1 MRIATSV
8 IAGFSLLMALAL
20 PVAAQQATPNAPAS
34 PGAGVSQGAPPAGM
48 MGAQGRGGMGMMM
61 GSSGISGDDEDDA
74 NDDTGRMRRAHR
86 RHEGRGAPMQ
96 IIINIGPDN
105 RVETEE
111 RGWRGGEGGGPR
123 RGMMGREWRGGSMGE
138 HAGAHLD
145 YLHDQL
151 QLTPEQQPAWDRF
164 ASAVRAVATRMHPGS
179 AGMMQ
184 GQNLEQR
191 LAAQE
196 TVLNARLDAVQSVRA
211 ALSDL
216 TSALN
221 DTQKHTLDEVSAEFM
236 HGRSMMRSL
245 SR

>member
-1 MRIATSV
+1 
-8 IAGFSLLMALAL
+8 
-20 PVAAQQATPNAPAS
+20 
-34 PGAGVSQGAPPAGM
+34 
-48 MGAQGRGGMGMMM
+48 
-61 GSSGISGDDEDDA
+61 
-74 NDDTGRMRRAHR
+74 
-86 RHEGRGAPMQ
+86 MQ

-123 RGMMGREWRGGSMGE
+123 RGMMGREWHGRSM
-138 HAGAHLD
+138 ADRVGAHLD

-164 ASAVRAVATRMHPGS
+164 ASAVRATATRTHPGP

-184 GQNLEQR
+184 GQTLEQR

-196 TVLNARLDAVQSVRA
+196 AMLNARLDAVQSVRA
-211 ALSDL
+211 ALSGL

-221 DTQKHTLDEVSAEFM
+221 DTQKHTLDEVSAELM
-236 HGRSMMRSL
+236 PGRSMMQ
-245 SR
+245 SRWR